1 MKKIIAKSAMA
12 LAIAAVSTG
21 AFAGTT
27 TATTKYF
34 AQDIFGDGI
43 TANANGSTITSNET
57 LIATPIATYTIAPTN
72 LHTFA
77 AGDEFTVKF
86 TLGGSAVF
94 GEDLSSYAKWNTS
107 TANVNFNFGA
117 TAAGPTTHTLL
128 DSAASVQYS
137 FVVDSGGAI
146 GDNTVVFKVTAL
158 AGVVAPSLFSVTL
171 DQVKVK
177 NLADTLGAHKITNA
191 SSKVA
196 LGAEFQI
203 LSGANAGLTDTAV
216 AKDILASKP
225 VLVLGGTATTVAQR
239 PLIQVASSEKKFTG
253 TVGNAAKSD
262 YDSATAKT
270 YIDLGTLKI
279 QRAQYDTDGNG
290 VDDAPVNKENG
301 LAFDYQGS
309 DTIKVKLTSA
319 TGWAS
324 YDKVYLTAVGGCNTP
339 TPTAAF
345 TNSFASS
352 TGADLEFNVTT
363 QTTAQL
369 NTGYQVCAVA
379 KTTAVIPE
387 TNSITAT
394 ATADFFNARY
404 MDDMATAD
412 YGVIRR
418 NGCSVTLFNLPNV
431 SASDDAFIRLT
442 NVSGIAGS
450 VRASI
455 WKEDGTNADVDA
467 QVAATIPAH
476 GTLVFHT
483 AADQASGIYLGTA
496 LPLFGAQTSGRD
508 RIVLTG
514 AFPACEALGLVRT
527 PAGVLTNMTSTTYSG
542 DAAQFGADT
551 NGTSNTKN

>member
-27 TATTKYF
+27 TAVTKYF

-43 TANANGSTITSNET
+43 AANANGSTISSNDT
-57 LIATPIATYTIAPTN
+57 LIATPTATYAIDAANT
-72 LHTFA
+72 HTFA
-77 AGDEFTVKF
+77 AGNEFTVKF

-94 GEDLSSYAKWNTS
+94 GEDLSDITKWGTS
-107 TANVNFNFGA
+107 TANVVFGFA
-117 TAAGPTTHTLL
+117 PTTGVAP
-128 DSAASVQYS
+128 AATVQDDAGVNYTV
-137 FVVDSGGAI
+137 VVDSGGAI
-146 GDNTVVFKVTAL
+146 GDNTVVFKVTAVTPGANVAL
-158 AGVVAPSLFSVTL
+158 TNVVLT
-171 DQVKVK
+171 QVKVK
-177 NLADTLGAHKITNA
+177 NLADTLGAHKITNP

-196 LGAEFQI
+196 LGAEFQV

-216 AKDILASKP
+216 AKDLLASKP
-225 VLVLGGTATTVAQR
+225 VLVVGGTATTDAQR
-239 PLIQVASSEKKFTG
+239 PLIQVASAEKKFTG
-253 TVGNAAKSD
+253 QVGNAAKSD
-262 YDSATAKT
+262 YDAATAVA
-270 YIDLGTLKI
+270 YINLGTLKVS
-279 QRAQYDTDGNG
+279 RAQYDSDGNG
-290 VDDAPVNKENG
+290 TDDAPVNKENG
-301 LAFDYQGS
+301 LPFDYQGS

-319 TGWAS
+319 TGWAA
-324 YDKVYLTAVGGCNTP
+324 YDKVYLT
-339 TPTAAF
+339 TAACNAA
-345 TNSFASS
+345 TGLNGAS
-352 TGADLEFNVTT
+352 TGTDLTVDVTG

-369 NTGYQVCAVA
+369 ETGYNVCAVA

-394 ATADFFNARY
+394 VTADFFNARY
-404 MDDMATAD
+404 MNDEATKD

-431 SASDDAFIRLT
+431 NSPDAAFIRLT

-450 VRASI
+450 VRATI
-455 WKEDGTNADVDA
+455 WKEDGTNADVDT
-467 QVAATIPAH
+467 QVASTIPAH

-483 AADQASGIYLGTA
+483 SAAQQSTGIYLGSA

-514 AFPACEALGLVRT
+514 AFPACEALGLIRT

>member
-12 LAIAAVSTG
+12 LAIAAISGG

-27 TATTKYF
+27 TAVTKYF

-43 TANANGSTITSNET
+43 TANANGSTISSNET
-57 LIATPIATYTIAPTN
+57 LIATPVATYAIAAAN
-72 LHTFA
+72 NHVFA
-77 AGDEFTVKF
+77 ATNQFTIKF

-94 GEDLSSYAKWNTS
+94 GEDLSDIAKWGTS
-107 TANVNFNFGA
+107 TASVVFGFA
-117 TAAGPTTHTLL
+117 PTTNVAP
-128 DSAASVQYS
+128 AATVTDDTGVTYTV
-137 FVVDSGGAI
+137 VVDSGGAI
-146 GDNTVVFKVTAL
+146 GDNTVVFKVTAVNPGANVAL
-158 AGVVAPSLFSVTL
+158 TNVVLN
-171 DQVKVK
+171 QVKVK
-177 NLADTLGAHKITNA
+177 NLADTLGAHKITNT

-196 LGAEFQI
+196 LGAEFQV
-203 LSGANAGLTDTAV
+203 LSGANIGLTDTAV

-239 PLIQVASSEKKFTG
+239 PLIQVASAEKKFTG
-253 TVGNAAKSD
+253 QLGNSAKSD
-262 YDSATAKT
+262 YDATTAVN
-270 YIDLGTLKI
+270 YINLGTLKVA
-279 QRAQYDTDGNG
+279 RAQYDSDGNG
-290 VDDAPVNKENG
+290 TDDAPINKENG

-309 DTIKVKLTSA
+309 DSIKVKLTSA
-319 TGWAS
+319 TGWSA
-324 YDKVYLTAVGGCNTP
+324 YDKVWLTTGVCTAP
-339 TPTAAF
+339 TGL
-345 TNSFASS
+345 NGSS
-352 TGADLEFNVTT
+352 TGMDLTVDVTG

-369 NTGYQVCAVA
+369 ETGYTVCAIA

-387 TNSITAT
+387 TNSIVAT

-418 NGCSVTLFNLPNV
+418 NGCSVTLFNLPSVN
-431 SASDDAFIRLT
+431 ASDDAFIRLT

-450 VRASI
+450 VRATI

-467 QVAATIPAH
+467 QVATTIPAH

-483 AADQASGIYLGTA
+483 AADQATGTYLGTA

-527 PAGVLTNMTSTTYSG
+527 PAGVLVNMTSTTYSG
-542 DAAQFGADT
+542 DSAQFGADT

>member
-12 LAIAAVSTG
+12 LAIAAISGG

-43 TANANGSTITSNET
+43 LANANGSTISSNET
-57 LIATPIATYTIAPTN
+57 LIATPLATYTIAPTN
-72 LHTFA
+72 GHVLA
-77 AGDEFTVKF
+77 AGNEFTVKF

-94 GEDLSSYAKWNTS
+94 GEDLSDIAKWTAS
-107 TANVNFNFGA
+107 TAVVDFNFGA
-117 TAAGPTTHTLL
+117 TVAGPTTHTLA
-128 DSAASVQYS
+128 DGVATAQYS
-137 FVVDSGGAI
+137 VVVDSGGAI

-158 AGVVAPSLFSVTL
+158 APVAPSLFNATL
-171 DQVKVK
+171 TQVKVK

-203 LSGANAGLTDTAV
+203 LSGANAGLTDTAT

-253 TVGNAAKSD
+253 AVGTLAKSD
-262 YDSATAKT
+262 YDATTARPH
-270 YIDLGTLKI
+270 IDLGTLKVE
-279 QRAQYDTDGNG
+279 RAQYDTDGNG
-290 VDDAPVNKENG
+290 TDDSPVNKENG

-309 DTIKVKLTSA
+309 DVITLKLTSA
-319 TGWAS
+319 SGWAA
-324 YDKVYLTAVGGCNTP
+324 YDKVYLTAPGGCTATP
-339 TPTAAF
+339 TVAF
-345 TNSFASS
+345 TNSSASS
-352 TGADLEFNVTT
+352 TGNDLTIGLSG

-369 NTGYQVCAVA
+369 STGYQLCAVA

-387 TNSITAT
+387 TNSIIAT

-404 MDDMATAD
+404 MDDVATAD

-418 NGCSVTLFNLPNV
+418 NGCSVTLFNLPSVN
-431 SASDDAFIRLT
+431 ASDDAFIRLT
-442 NVSGIAGS
+442 NVSSIAGS
-450 VRASI
+450 VRATI
-455 WKEDGTNADVDA
+455 WKEDGTNADIDTEIA
-467 QVAATIPAH
+467 STIPAH

-483 AADQASGIYLGTA
+483 AADQTTGTFLGA
-496 LPLFGAQTSGRD
+496 KLPLFGAQASGRD

-527 PAGVLTNMTSTTYSG
+527 PAGVLVNMTSTTYSG
-542 DAAQFGADT
+542 DSAQFGADT